1 LIPFSSR
8 RVVMK
13 RLLILAGLLLLLV
26 IPGGAWARGGGGC
39 LEEGTPVWTPKG
51 LVPIERVA
59 VGTAV
64 WSLAAG
70 RFQEA
75 TVQAVTRVRAE
86 EYLEIAAGDVRL
98 RVTPEHPVQV
108 AQGVYRQAGRLGQGD
123 TVFQVRE
130 GNPVAVPIRSMRRLG
145 AKQPAYN
152 LLVSP
157 GGTFVA
163 GNLILHNK
171 GCFLPESP
179 ILRADGTEV
188 LISAVKPG
196 DALWA
201 FKPDGHLVTTHVRSV
216 LRLEAEAYIRMKTDR
231 VTLRVTAEH
240 PFYVGRGTF
249 KTVEALKPGDIVLAY
264 DGQWLAEQRILSLE
278 RVRERVPVYNLQTD
292 QPHTFFASGVAVHN
306 KGGGCF
312 PAGTGIATPN
322 GTRSIEEL
330 ASGDEVLSIDPDGRS
345 VPTRVKTIFVS
356 KSALL
361 KIKTSRGAFR
371 TTGDHPIGLG
381 EGRFRP
387 AGELRSGDRV
397 TRWEGGRLI
406 EVKVRRVGAFAGKG
420 LVFNLEVEGPHTFIA
435 EGVVVHNKGGGCLP
449 AGTRVRTSGGEMAI
463 EELSPGKPV
472 LTADSRG
479 KIVPT
484 LVEKIF
490 STRAIVLEVVTDAG
504 ILRSTADHPV
514 ACPDGGFVPAGRL
527 RPGQQVVAL
536 KDGVLQPARVIKTIW
551 EERPQSV
558 YNLTVGRP
566 NTFLAAGFLTHNK
579 GGGGSSSSG
588 SRASSGG
595 SGDGSWWE
603 FFIFLIF
610 FSIFFGF
617 IVFILI
623 VAASKASKKKSENL
637 DFVYSRHQVTP
648 KAEKTE
654 KLLAFLSRQD
664 PTVAPEALRK
674 LAKAT
679 FLKLQECWGKRE
691 YDPMRPL
698 LLPDLFTQHTA
709 QLQGVAR
716 NHEINRID
724 DLQVELIDLVN
735 VRYTE
740 KADQREFTALFTASA
755 RDYYLDDRSG
765 KFLRGDQTPA
775 RFQEFWTFQLIQGR
789 WLLREI
795 EQSGESDL
803 LKDENFAEMLTDDTL
818 QGIYGEAAVPKG
830 EAGPWLEKEVEQ
842 KASRTERLLNFLAR
856 TDKLWNRTGLL
867 ERARRVFLDVYLA
880 REAGDPAR
888 IATADLFPP
897 VAEDLKT
904 QVNYWRDEGV
914 LVEYRNLA
922 VRKAELLLVRNFADN
937 TRDEYTVRISAHAQ
951 RVIRKG
957 AQVLSEQ
964 ETVTPFEEYW
974 TFGRLD
980 GLWKLKEVLTPGEG
994 KKRTT
999 AENLDEDSSPDQ
1011 VQWYYRQ
1018 PRAT

>member
-1 LIPFSSR
+1 
-8 RVVMK
+8 MK
-13 RLLILAGLLLLLV
+13 RLLVLAGLLLLLV
-26 IPGGAWARGGGGC
+26 IPGVSWARGGG
-39 LEEGTPVWTPKG
+39 
-51 LVPIERVA
+51 
-59 VGTAV
+59 
-64 WSLAAG
+64 
-70 RFQEA
+70 
-75 TVQAVTRVRAE
+75 
-86 EYLEIAAGDVRL
+86 
-98 RVTPEHPVQV
+98 
-108 AQGVYRQAGRLGQGD
+108 
-123 TVFQVRE
+123 
-130 GNPVAVPIRSMRRLG
+130 
-145 AKQPAYN
+145 
-152 LLVSP
+152 
-157 GGTFVA
+157 
-163 GNLILHNK
+163 

-196 DALWA
+196 DTLWA

-249 KTVEALKPGDIVLAY
+249 KTAEALKPGDIVLAY

-278 RVRERVPVYNLQTD
+278 RVRERVSVYNLQTD

-312 PAGTGIATPN
+312 PAGTGIATLN

-330 ASGDEVLSIDPDGRS
+330 ASGDEVLSIGPDGRS

-361 KIKTSRGAFR
+361 KVKTNRGALR
-371 TTGDHPIGLG
+371 TTRDHPIGLG
-381 EGRFRP
+381 AGRFRP

-397 TRWEGGRLI
+397 TRWAGGRLI
-406 EVKVRRVGAFAGKG
+406 EVKVRRVGAFAGEG

-435 EGVVVHNKGGGCLP
+435 EGMVVHNKGGG
-449 AGTRVRTSGGEMAI
+449 S
-463 EELSPGKPV
+463 
-472 LTADSRG
+472 SR
-479 KIVPT
+479 
-484 LVEKIF
+484 
-490 STRAIVLEVVTDAG
+490 
-504 ILRSTADHPV
+504 
-514 ACPDGGFVPAGRL
+514 
-527 RPGQQVVAL
+527 
-536 KDGVLQPARVIKTIW
+536 
-551 EERPQSV
+551 
-558 YNLTVGRP
+558 
-566 NTFLAAGFLTHNK
+566 
-579 GGGGSSSSG
+579 SSG
-588 SRASSGG
+588 SRSSPGG
-595 SGDGSWWE
+595 GGGGDGSWWE

-623 VAASKASKKKSENL
+623 VAASKRSKKKSENL
-637 DFVYSRHQVTP
+637 DFVYPRQQITP

-664 PTVAPEALRK
+664 PAVAPEALRK
-674 LAKAT
+674 LSKAT

-691 YDPMRPL
+691 YGPLGPL

-709 QLQGVAR
+709 QLQGFAR

-724 DLQVELIDLVN
+724 DLQVERIDLVN

-765 KFLRGDQTPA
+765 KFLRGDQTSA

-795 EQSGESDL
+795 EQSGEADL

-856 TDKLWNRTGLL
+856 TDKLWNRTFML

-897 VAEDLKT
+897 VAADLKT

-937 TRDEYTVRISAHAQ
+937 TRDEFTVWISAHAQ
-951 RVIRKG
+951 RIIRKG
-957 AQVLSEQ
+957 AQVMSEQ
-964 ETVTPFEEYW
+964 EAVTPFEEYW

-999 AENLDEDSSPDQ
+999 AENLDEDSSPEQ